1 MKINLSHKNK
11 SVYQLVKMMKYK
23 NKPILFTGYAIE
35 RKAAFI
41 KELRSHYPGRVT
53 LNISTIPPVLPEM
66 VRLVIVERVS
76 DTETLEKWCNLH
88 TNGFVSEMNPKKMI
102 FPNMVIVTSIEKDKL
117 SSLRPEILR
126 RCEFIELK

>member
-53 LNISTIPPVLPEM
+53 LNISTIPPVLPEI
-66 VRLVIVERVS
+66 VRLVIAEKVS
-76 DTETLEKWCNLH
+76 SKKSLNKWCKLH
-88 TNGFVSEMNPKKMI
+88 TECFTSEIGPHRKVT
-102 FPNMVIVTSIEKDKL
+102 PHLVIVTSIEKDKL